1 MKPTTIASLQKCKQ
15 DKKRFATITAY
26 DYSFAKLFADEGIN
40 VMLVGDS
47 LGMTV
52 QGHDSTLPVTVADI
66 AYHTAAVRRGAPNCL
81 LLADLPFMAYAT
93 PEQAFENAATVMR
106 AGANMVKIEGGEWL
120 VETVQMLTERA
131 VPVCGHL
138 GLTPQSVNIFGGY
151 KVQGRGDEAGD
162 RLLSDALALEAAGAQ
177 LLVLECVPVELAKR
191 ITEALAIPVIGIGA
205 GNVTDGQIL
214 VMHDAFGITG
224 GHIPKFAKNFLAETG
239 DIRAAV
245 RQYMAEVES
254 GVYPGEEHSFPL
266 RSDVVLII
274 ETLPLLRQ
282 QIRRLRMEGKR
293 VALVPTMGNLHDGHM
308 KLVDEAKARADVVVV
323 SIFVNPMQF
332 DRPEDLARYPR
343 TLQEDCEKLNKRKVD
358 LVFAPSVKEI
368 YPNGTETHTYV
379 DVPGLSTMLEG
390 ASRPGHFRGVSTIV
404 SKLFNL
410 VQPDIACFG
419 EKDFQQLA
427 LIRKMVADMGFDIEI
442 VGVPIM
448 RAKDGLALSSRNGYL
463 TAEQRK
469 IAPGL
474 YKVLSSIADKL
485 QAGER
490 DLDEIIAIAGQEL
503 NEKGFRSDDIQIRD
517 ADTLLEISENSKRA
531 VILVAAWLGDA
542 RLIDNKLV
550 ELA

>member
-1 MKPTTIASLQKCKQ
+1 M
-15 DKKRFATITAY
+15 
-26 DYSFAKLFADEGIN
+26 
-40 VMLVGDS
+40 
-47 LGMTV
+47 
-52 QGHDSTLPVTVADI
+52 
-66 AYHTAAVRRGAPNCL
+66 
-81 LLADLPFMAYAT
+81 
-93 PEQAFENAATVMR
+93 
-106 AGANMVKIEGGEWL
+106 
-120 VETVQMLTERA
+120 
-131 VPVCGHL
+131 
-138 GLTPQSVNIFGGY
+138 
-151 KVQGRGDEAGD
+151 
-162 RLLSDALALEAAGAQ
+162 
-177 LLVLECVPVELAKR
+177 
-191 ITEALAIPVIGIGA
+191 
-205 GNVTDGQIL
+205 
-214 VMHDAFGITG
+214 
-224 GHIPKFAKNFLAETG
+224 
-239 DIRAAV
+239 
-245 RQYMAEVES
+245 
-254 GVYPGEEHSFPL
+254 
-266 RSDVVLII
+266 LII

-282 QIRRLRMEGKR
+282 QIRRLRMEGKS

-490 DLDEIIAIAGQEL
+490 DLDEIITIAGQEL
-503 NEKGFRSDDIQIRD
+503 NEKGFRADDIQIRD
-517 ADTLLEISENSKRA
+517 ADTLLEVSETSKRA

-542 RLIDNKLV
+542 RLIDNKMV

>member
-1 MKPTTIASLQKCKQ
+1 M
-15 DKKRFATITAY
+15 
-26 DYSFAKLFADEGIN
+26 
-40 VMLVGDS
+40 
-47 LGMTV
+47 
-52 QGHDSTLPVTVADI
+52 
-66 AYHTAAVRRGAPNCL
+66 
-81 LLADLPFMAYAT
+81 
-93 PEQAFENAATVMR
+93 
-106 AGANMVKIEGGEWL
+106 
-120 VETVQMLTERA
+120 
-131 VPVCGHL
+131 
-138 GLTPQSVNIFGGY
+138 
-151 KVQGRGDEAGD
+151 
-162 RLLSDALALEAAGAQ
+162 
-177 LLVLECVPVELAKR
+177 
-191 ITEALAIPVIGIGA
+191 
-205 GNVTDGQIL
+205 
-214 VMHDAFGITG
+214 
-224 GHIPKFAKNFLAETG
+224 
-239 DIRAAV
+239 
-245 RQYMAEVES
+245 
-254 GVYPGEEHSFPL
+254 
-266 RSDVVLII
+266 LII

-490 DLDEIIAIAGQEL
+490 DLHEIIAIAGQEL

-517 ADTLLEISENSKRA
+517 ADTLLEVSENSKRA

-542 RLIDNKLV
+542 RLIDNKMV

>member
-1 MKPTTIASLQKCKQ
+1 M
-15 DKKRFATITAY
+15 
-26 DYSFAKLFADEGIN
+26 
-40 VMLVGDS
+40 
-47 LGMTV
+47 
-52 QGHDSTLPVTVADI
+52 
-66 AYHTAAVRRGAPNCL
+66 
-81 LLADLPFMAYAT
+81 
-93 PEQAFENAATVMR
+93 
-106 AGANMVKIEGGEWL
+106 
-120 VETVQMLTERA
+120 
-131 VPVCGHL
+131 
-138 GLTPQSVNIFGGY
+138 
-151 KVQGRGDEAGD
+151 
-162 RLLSDALALEAAGAQ
+162 
-177 LLVLECVPVELAKR
+177 
-191 ITEALAIPVIGIGA
+191 
-205 GNVTDGQIL
+205 
-214 VMHDAFGITG
+214 
-224 GHIPKFAKNFLAETG
+224 
-239 DIRAAV
+239 
-245 RQYMAEVES
+245 
-254 GVYPGEEHSFPL
+254 
-266 RSDVVLII
+266 LII

-308 KLVDEAKARADVVVV
+308 KLIDEAKARADVVVV

-442 VGVPIM
+442 IGVPIM

-503 NEKGFRSDDIQIRD
+503 NEKGFRADDIQIRD
-517 ADTLLEISENSKRA
+517 ADTLLEVSENSKRA

-542 RLIDNKLV
+542 SLIDNKLV

>member
-1 MKPTTIASLQKCKQ
+1 M
-15 DKKRFATITAY
+15 
-26 DYSFAKLFADEGIN
+26 
-40 VMLVGDS
+40 
-47 LGMTV
+47 
-52 QGHDSTLPVTVADI
+52 
-66 AYHTAAVRRGAPNCL
+66 
-81 LLADLPFMAYAT
+81 
-93 PEQAFENAATVMR
+93 
-106 AGANMVKIEGGEWL
+106 
-120 VETVQMLTERA
+120 
-131 VPVCGHL
+131 
-138 GLTPQSVNIFGGY
+138 
-151 KVQGRGDEAGD
+151 
-162 RLLSDALALEAAGAQ
+162 
-177 LLVLECVPVELAKR
+177 
-191 ITEALAIPVIGIGA
+191 
-205 GNVTDGQIL
+205 
-214 VMHDAFGITG
+214 
-224 GHIPKFAKNFLAETG
+224 
-239 DIRAAV
+239 
-245 RQYMAEVES
+245 
-254 GVYPGEEHSFPL
+254 
-266 RSDVVLII
+266 LII

-490 DLDEIIAIAGQEL
+490 DLDEIIAIAGQKL

-517 ADTLLEISENSKRA
+517 ADTLLEVSENSKRA

>member
-1 MKPTTIASLQKCKQ
+1 M
-15 DKKRFATITAY
+15 
-26 DYSFAKLFADEGIN
+26 
-40 VMLVGDS
+40 
-47 LGMTV
+47 
-52 QGHDSTLPVTVADI
+52 
-66 AYHTAAVRRGAPNCL
+66 
-81 LLADLPFMAYAT
+81 
-93 PEQAFENAATVMR
+93 
-106 AGANMVKIEGGEWL
+106 
-120 VETVQMLTERA
+120 
-131 VPVCGHL
+131 
-138 GLTPQSVNIFGGY
+138 
-151 KVQGRGDEAGD
+151 
-162 RLLSDALALEAAGAQ
+162 
-177 LLVLECVPVELAKR
+177 
-191 ITEALAIPVIGIGA
+191 
-205 GNVTDGQIL
+205 
-214 VMHDAFGITG
+214 
-224 GHIPKFAKNFLAETG
+224 
-239 DIRAAV
+239 
-245 RQYMAEVES
+245 
-254 GVYPGEEHSFPL
+254 
-266 RSDVVLII
+266 LII

-442 VGVPIM
+442 IGVPIM

-503 NEKGFRSDDIQIRD
+503 NEKGFRADDIQIRD
-517 ADTLLEISENSKRA
+517 ADTLQEVSENSKRA

-542 RLIDNKLV
+542 RLIDNKIA

>member
-1 MKPTTIASLQKCKQ
+1 M
-15 DKKRFATITAY
+15 
-26 DYSFAKLFADEGIN
+26 
-40 VMLVGDS
+40 
-47 LGMTV
+47 
-52 QGHDSTLPVTVADI
+52 
-66 AYHTAAVRRGAPNCL
+66 
-81 LLADLPFMAYAT
+81 
-93 PEQAFENAATVMR
+93 
-106 AGANMVKIEGGEWL
+106 
-120 VETVQMLTERA
+120 
-131 VPVCGHL
+131 
-138 GLTPQSVNIFGGY
+138 
-151 KVQGRGDEAGD
+151 
-162 RLLSDALALEAAGAQ
+162 
-177 LLVLECVPVELAKR
+177 
-191 ITEALAIPVIGIGA
+191 
-205 GNVTDGQIL
+205 
-214 VMHDAFGITG
+214 
-224 GHIPKFAKNFLAETG
+224 
-239 DIRAAV
+239 
-245 RQYMAEVES
+245 
-254 GVYPGEEHSFPL
+254 
-266 RSDVVLII
+266 LII

-282 QIRRLRMEGKR
+282 QIRRLRMEGNR

-490 DLDEIIAIAGQEL
+490 DLDEIITIAGQEL
-503 NEKGFRSDDIQIRD
+503 NEKGFRADDIQIRD
-517 ADTLLEISENSKRA
+517 ADTLLEVSENSKRA

-542 RLIDNKLV
+542 RLIDNKIV
-550 ELA
+550 ELV

>member
-1 MKPTTIASLQKCKQ
+1 M
-15 DKKRFATITAY
+15 
-26 DYSFAKLFADEGIN
+26 
-40 VMLVGDS
+40 
-47 LGMTV
+47 
-52 QGHDSTLPVTVADI
+52 
-66 AYHTAAVRRGAPNCL
+66 
-81 LLADLPFMAYAT
+81 
-93 PEQAFENAATVMR
+93 
-106 AGANMVKIEGGEWL
+106 
-120 VETVQMLTERA
+120 
-131 VPVCGHL
+131 
-138 GLTPQSVNIFGGY
+138 
-151 KVQGRGDEAGD
+151 
-162 RLLSDALALEAAGAQ
+162 
-177 LLVLECVPVELAKR
+177 
-191 ITEALAIPVIGIGA
+191 
-205 GNVTDGQIL
+205 
-214 VMHDAFGITG
+214 
-224 GHIPKFAKNFLAETG
+224 
-239 DIRAAV
+239 
-245 RQYMAEVES
+245 
-254 GVYPGEEHSFPL
+254 
-266 RSDVVLII
+266 LII

-323 SIFVNPMQF
+323 SIFVNPMQL

-490 DLDEIIAIAGQEL
+490 DLDEIITIAGQEL
-503 NEKGFRSDDIQIRD
+503 NEKGFRADDIQIRD
-517 ADTLLEISENSKRA
+517 ADTLLEVSETSKRA

-542 RLIDNKLV
+542 RLIDNKMV

>member
-1 MKPTTIASLQKCKQ
+1 M
-15 DKKRFATITAY
+15 
-26 DYSFAKLFADEGIN
+26 
-40 VMLVGDS
+40 
-47 LGMTV
+47 
-52 QGHDSTLPVTVADI
+52 
-66 AYHTAAVRRGAPNCL
+66 
-81 LLADLPFMAYAT
+81 
-93 PEQAFENAATVMR
+93 
-106 AGANMVKIEGGEWL
+106 
-120 VETVQMLTERA
+120 
-131 VPVCGHL
+131 
-138 GLTPQSVNIFGGY
+138 
-151 KVQGRGDEAGD
+151 
-162 RLLSDALALEAAGAQ
+162 
-177 LLVLECVPVELAKR
+177 
-191 ITEALAIPVIGIGA
+191 
-205 GNVTDGQIL
+205 
-214 VMHDAFGITG
+214 
-224 GHIPKFAKNFLAETG
+224 
-239 DIRAAV
+239 
-245 RQYMAEVES
+245 
-254 GVYPGEEHSFPL
+254 
-266 RSDVVLII
+266 LII

-404 SKLFNL
+404 RKLFNL

-503 NEKGFRSDDIQIRD
+503 NEKGFRADDIQIRD
-517 ADTLLEISENSKRA
+517 ADTLLEVSENSKRA

>member
-1 MKPTTIASLQKCKQ
+1 M
-15 DKKRFATITAY
+15 
-26 DYSFAKLFADEGIN
+26 
-40 VMLVGDS
+40 
-47 LGMTV
+47 
-52 QGHDSTLPVTVADI
+52 
-66 AYHTAAVRRGAPNCL
+66 
-81 LLADLPFMAYAT
+81 
-93 PEQAFENAATVMR
+93 
-106 AGANMVKIEGGEWL
+106 
-120 VETVQMLTERA
+120 
-131 VPVCGHL
+131 
-138 GLTPQSVNIFGGY
+138 
-151 KVQGRGDEAGD
+151 
-162 RLLSDALALEAAGAQ
+162 
-177 LLVLECVPVELAKR
+177 
-191 ITEALAIPVIGIGA
+191 
-205 GNVTDGQIL
+205 
-214 VMHDAFGITG
+214 
-224 GHIPKFAKNFLAETG
+224 
-239 DIRAAV
+239 
-245 RQYMAEVES
+245 
-254 GVYPGEEHSFPL
+254 
-266 RSDVVLII
+266 LII

-368 YPNGTETHTYV
+368 YSNGTETHTYV

-442 VGVPIM
+442 IGVPIM

-503 NEKGFRSDDIQIRD
+503 NEKGFRADDIQIRD
-517 ADTLLEISENSKRA
+517 ADTLLEVSENSKRA

-542 RLIDNKLV
+542 RLIDNKMV

>member
-1 MKPTTIASLQKCKQ
+1 M
-15 DKKRFATITAY
+15 
-26 DYSFAKLFADEGIN
+26 
-40 VMLVGDS
+40 
-47 LGMTV
+47 
-52 QGHDSTLPVTVADI
+52 
-66 AYHTAAVRRGAPNCL
+66 
-81 LLADLPFMAYAT
+81 
-93 PEQAFENAATVMR
+93 
-106 AGANMVKIEGGEWL
+106 
-120 VETVQMLTERA
+120 
-131 VPVCGHL
+131 
-138 GLTPQSVNIFGGY
+138 
-151 KVQGRGDEAGD
+151 
-162 RLLSDALALEAAGAQ
+162 
-177 LLVLECVPVELAKR
+177 
-191 ITEALAIPVIGIGA
+191 
-205 GNVTDGQIL
+205 
-214 VMHDAFGITG
+214 
-224 GHIPKFAKNFLAETG
+224 
-239 DIRAAV
+239 
-245 RQYMAEVES
+245 
-254 GVYPGEEHSFPL
+254 
-266 RSDVVLII
+266 LII

-490 DLDEIIAIAGQEL
+490 DLDEIITIAGQEL
-503 NEKGFRSDDIQIRD
+503 NEKGFRADDIQIRD
-517 ADTLLEISENSKRA
+517 ADTLLEVSENSKRV

-542 RLIDNKLV
+542 RLIDNKIV
-550 ELA
+550 ELV

>member
-1 MKPTTIASLQKCKQ
+1 M
-15 DKKRFATITAY
+15 
-26 DYSFAKLFADEGIN
+26 
-40 VMLVGDS
+40 
-47 LGMTV
+47 
-52 QGHDSTLPVTVADI
+52 
-66 AYHTAAVRRGAPNCL
+66 
-81 LLADLPFMAYAT
+81 
-93 PEQAFENAATVMR
+93 
-106 AGANMVKIEGGEWL
+106 
-120 VETVQMLTERA
+120 
-131 VPVCGHL
+131 
-138 GLTPQSVNIFGGY
+138 
-151 KVQGRGDEAGD
+151 
-162 RLLSDALALEAAGAQ
+162 
-177 LLVLECVPVELAKR
+177 
-191 ITEALAIPVIGIGA
+191 
-205 GNVTDGQIL
+205 
-214 VMHDAFGITG
+214 
-224 GHIPKFAKNFLAETG
+224 
-239 DIRAAV
+239 
-245 RQYMAEVES
+245 
-254 GVYPGEEHSFPL
+254 
-266 RSDVVLII
+266 LII

-404 SKLFNL
+404 SKLFNW

-490 DLDEIIAIAGQEL
+490 DLDEIITIAGQEL
-503 NEKGFRSDDIQIRD
+503 NEKGFRADDIQIRD
-517 ADTLLEISENSKRA
+517 ADTLLEVSETSKRA
-531 VILVAAWLGDA
+531 VILVAARLGDA
-542 RLIDNKLV
+542 RLIDNKMV

>member
-1 MKPTTIASLQKCKQ
+1 M
-15 DKKRFATITAY
+15 
-26 DYSFAKLFADEGIN
+26 
-40 VMLVGDS
+40 
-47 LGMTV
+47 
-52 QGHDSTLPVTVADI
+52 
-66 AYHTAAVRRGAPNCL
+66 
-81 LLADLPFMAYAT
+81 
-93 PEQAFENAATVMR
+93 
-106 AGANMVKIEGGEWL
+106 
-120 VETVQMLTERA
+120 
-131 VPVCGHL
+131 
-138 GLTPQSVNIFGGY
+138 
-151 KVQGRGDEAGD
+151 
-162 RLLSDALALEAAGAQ
+162 
-177 LLVLECVPVELAKR
+177 
-191 ITEALAIPVIGIGA
+191 
-205 GNVTDGQIL
+205 
-214 VMHDAFGITG
+214 
-224 GHIPKFAKNFLAETG
+224 
-239 DIRAAV
+239 
-245 RQYMAEVES
+245 
-254 GVYPGEEHSFPL
+254 
-266 RSDVVLII
+266 LII

-490 DLDEIIAIAGQEL
+490 ALDEIIAIAGQEL
-503 NEKGFRSDDIQIRD
+503 NEKGFRADDIQIRD
-517 ADTLLEISENSKRA
+517 ADTLLEVSENSKRA

-542 RLIDNKLV
+542 RLIDNKMV

>member
-1 MKPTTIASLQKCKQ
+1 M
-15 DKKRFATITAY
+15 
-26 DYSFAKLFADEGIN
+26 
-40 VMLVGDS
+40 
-47 LGMTV
+47 
-52 QGHDSTLPVTVADI
+52 
-66 AYHTAAVRRGAPNCL
+66 
-81 LLADLPFMAYAT
+81 
-93 PEQAFENAATVMR
+93 
-106 AGANMVKIEGGEWL
+106 
-120 VETVQMLTERA
+120 
-131 VPVCGHL
+131 
-138 GLTPQSVNIFGGY
+138 
-151 KVQGRGDEAGD
+151 
-162 RLLSDALALEAAGAQ
+162 
-177 LLVLECVPVELAKR
+177 
-191 ITEALAIPVIGIGA
+191 
-205 GNVTDGQIL
+205 
-214 VMHDAFGITG
+214 
-224 GHIPKFAKNFLAETG
+224 
-239 DIRAAV
+239 
-245 RQYMAEVES
+245 
-254 GVYPGEEHSFPL
+254 
-266 RSDVVLII
+266 LII

-308 KLVDEAKARADVVVV
+308 KLVDEAKASADVVVV

-490 DLDEIIAIAGQEL
+490 DLDEIITIAGQEL
-503 NEKGFRSDDIQIRD
+503 NEKGFRADDIQIRD
-517 ADTLLEISENSKRA
+517 ADTLLEVSETSKRA

-542 RLIDNKLV
+542 RLIDNKMV

>member
-1 MKPTTIASLQKCKQ
+1 M
-15 DKKRFATITAY
+15 
-26 DYSFAKLFADEGIN
+26 
-40 VMLVGDS
+40 
-47 LGMTV
+47 
-52 QGHDSTLPVTVADI
+52 
-66 AYHTAAVRRGAPNCL
+66 
-81 LLADLPFMAYAT
+81 
-93 PEQAFENAATVMR
+93 
-106 AGANMVKIEGGEWL
+106 
-120 VETVQMLTERA
+120 
-131 VPVCGHL
+131 
-138 GLTPQSVNIFGGY
+138 
-151 KVQGRGDEAGD
+151 
-162 RLLSDALALEAAGAQ
+162 
-177 LLVLECVPVELAKR
+177 
-191 ITEALAIPVIGIGA
+191 
-205 GNVTDGQIL
+205 
-214 VMHDAFGITG
+214 
-224 GHIPKFAKNFLAETG
+224 
-239 DIRAAV
+239 
-245 RQYMAEVES
+245 
-254 GVYPGEEHSFPL
+254 
-266 RSDVVLII
+266 LII

-308 KLVDEAKARADVVVV
+308 KLVDEAKARAEVVGV

-517 ADTLLEISENSKRA
+517 ADTLLEVSENSKRA

>member
-1 MKPTTIASLQKCKQ
+1 M
-15 DKKRFATITAY
+15 
-26 DYSFAKLFADEGIN
+26 
-40 VMLVGDS
+40 
-47 LGMTV
+47 
-52 QGHDSTLPVTVADI
+52 
-66 AYHTAAVRRGAPNCL
+66 
-81 LLADLPFMAYAT
+81 
-93 PEQAFENAATVMR
+93 
-106 AGANMVKIEGGEWL
+106 
-120 VETVQMLTERA
+120 
-131 VPVCGHL
+131 
-138 GLTPQSVNIFGGY
+138 
-151 KVQGRGDEAGD
+151 
-162 RLLSDALALEAAGAQ
+162 
-177 LLVLECVPVELAKR
+177 
-191 ITEALAIPVIGIGA
+191 
-205 GNVTDGQIL
+205 
-214 VMHDAFGITG
+214 
-224 GHIPKFAKNFLAETG
+224 
-239 DIRAAV
+239 
-245 RQYMAEVES
+245 
-254 GVYPGEEHSFPL
+254 
-266 RSDVVLII
+266 LII

-282 QIRRLRMEGKR
+282 RIRRLRMEGKR

-490 DLDEIIAIAGQEL
+490 DLDEIITIAGQEL
-503 NEKGFRSDDIQIRD
+503 NEKGFRADDIQIRD
-517 ADTLLEISENSKRA
+517 ADTLLEVSENSKRA

-542 RLIDNKLV
+542 RLIDNKIV
-550 ELA
+550 ELV

>member
-1 MKPTTIASLQKCKQ
+1 M
-15 DKKRFATITAY
+15 
-26 DYSFAKLFADEGIN
+26 
-40 VMLVGDS
+40 
-47 LGMTV
+47 
-52 QGHDSTLPVTVADI
+52 
-66 AYHTAAVRRGAPNCL
+66 
-81 LLADLPFMAYAT
+81 
-93 PEQAFENAATVMR
+93 
-106 AGANMVKIEGGEWL
+106 
-120 VETVQMLTERA
+120 
-131 VPVCGHL
+131 
-138 GLTPQSVNIFGGY
+138 
-151 KVQGRGDEAGD
+151 
-162 RLLSDALALEAAGAQ
+162 
-177 LLVLECVPVELAKR
+177 
-191 ITEALAIPVIGIGA
+191 
-205 GNVTDGQIL
+205 
-214 VMHDAFGITG
+214 
-224 GHIPKFAKNFLAETG
+224 
-239 DIRAAV
+239 
-245 RQYMAEVES
+245 
-254 GVYPGEEHSFPL
+254 
-266 RSDVVLII
+266 LII

-358 LVFAPSVKEI
+358 LVFAPSVTEI

-490 DLDEIIAIAGQEL
+490 DLDEEL
-503 NEKGFRSDDIQIRD
+503 NEKGFRADDIQIRD
-517 ADTLLEISENSKRA
+517 ADTLLEVSETSKRA

-542 RLIDNKLV
+542 RLIDNKMV

>member
-1 MKPTTIASLQKCKQ
+1 M
-15 DKKRFATITAY
+15 
-26 DYSFAKLFADEGIN
+26 
-40 VMLVGDS
+40 
-47 LGMTV
+47 
-52 QGHDSTLPVTVADI
+52 
-66 AYHTAAVRRGAPNCL
+66 
-81 LLADLPFMAYAT
+81 
-93 PEQAFENAATVMR
+93 
-106 AGANMVKIEGGEWL
+106 
-120 VETVQMLTERA
+120 
-131 VPVCGHL
+131 
-138 GLTPQSVNIFGGY
+138 
-151 KVQGRGDEAGD
+151 
-162 RLLSDALALEAAGAQ
+162 
-177 LLVLECVPVELAKR
+177 
-191 ITEALAIPVIGIGA
+191 
-205 GNVTDGQIL
+205 
-214 VMHDAFGITG
+214 
-224 GHIPKFAKNFLAETG
+224 
-239 DIRAAV
+239 
-245 RQYMAEVES
+245 
-254 GVYPGEEHSFPL
+254 
-266 RSDVVLII
+266 LII

-293 VALVPTMGNLHDGHM
+293 MALVPTMGNLHDGHM

-503 NEKGFRSDDIQIRD
+503 NEKGFRADDIQIRD
-517 ADTLLEISENSKRA
+517 ADTLLEVSETSKRA

-542 RLIDNKLV
+542 RLIDNKMV
-550 ELA
+550 ELE

>member
-1 MKPTTIASLQKCKQ
+1 M
-15 DKKRFATITAY
+15 
-26 DYSFAKLFADEGIN
+26 
-40 VMLVGDS
+40 
-47 LGMTV
+47 
-52 QGHDSTLPVTVADI
+52 
-66 AYHTAAVRRGAPNCL
+66 
-81 LLADLPFMAYAT
+81 
-93 PEQAFENAATVMR
+93 
-106 AGANMVKIEGGEWL
+106 
-120 VETVQMLTERA
+120 
-131 VPVCGHL
+131 
-138 GLTPQSVNIFGGY
+138 
-151 KVQGRGDEAGD
+151 
-162 RLLSDALALEAAGAQ
+162 
-177 LLVLECVPVELAKR
+177 
-191 ITEALAIPVIGIGA
+191 
-205 GNVTDGQIL
+205 
-214 VMHDAFGITG
+214 
-224 GHIPKFAKNFLAETG
+224 
-239 DIRAAV
+239 
-245 RQYMAEVES
+245 
-254 GVYPGEEHSFPL
+254 
-266 RSDVVLII
+266 LII

-379 DVPGLSTMLEG
+379 DVPSLSTMLEG

-490 DLDEIIAIAGQEL
+490 DLDEIITIAGQEL
-503 NEKGFRSDDIQIRD
+503 NEKGFRADDIQIRD
-517 ADTLLEISENSKRA
+517 ADTLLEVSENSKRA

-542 RLIDNKLV
+542 RLIDNKIV
-550 ELA
+550 ELV

>member
-1 MKPTTIASLQKCKQ
+1 M
-15 DKKRFATITAY
+15 
-26 DYSFAKLFADEGIN
+26 
-40 VMLVGDS
+40 
-47 LGMTV
+47 
-52 QGHDSTLPVTVADI
+52 
-66 AYHTAAVRRGAPNCL
+66 
-81 LLADLPFMAYAT
+81 
-93 PEQAFENAATVMR
+93 
-106 AGANMVKIEGGEWL
+106 
-120 VETVQMLTERA
+120 
-131 VPVCGHL
+131 
-138 GLTPQSVNIFGGY
+138 
-151 KVQGRGDEAGD
+151 
-162 RLLSDALALEAAGAQ
+162 
-177 LLVLECVPVELAKR
+177 
-191 ITEALAIPVIGIGA
+191 
-205 GNVTDGQIL
+205 
-214 VMHDAFGITG
+214 
-224 GHIPKFAKNFLAETG
+224 
-239 DIRAAV
+239 
-245 RQYMAEVES
+245 
-254 GVYPGEEHSFPL
+254 
-266 RSDVVLII
+266 LII

-490 DLDEIIAIAGQEL
+490 DLDEIITIAGQEL
-503 NEKGFRSDDIQIRD
+503 NEKGFRADDIQIRD
-517 ADTLLEISENSKRA
+517 ADTLLEVTEKSKRA
-531 VILVAAWLGDA
+531 VILIAAWLGDA
-542 RLIDNKLV
+542 RLIDNKMV

>member
-1 MKPTTIASLQKCKQ
+1 M
-15 DKKRFATITAY
+15 
-26 DYSFAKLFADEGIN
+26 
-40 VMLVGDS
+40 
-47 LGMTV
+47 
-52 QGHDSTLPVTVADI
+52 
-66 AYHTAAVRRGAPNCL
+66 
-81 LLADLPFMAYAT
+81 
-93 PEQAFENAATVMR
+93 
-106 AGANMVKIEGGEWL
+106 
-120 VETVQMLTERA
+120 
-131 VPVCGHL
+131 
-138 GLTPQSVNIFGGY
+138 
-151 KVQGRGDEAGD
+151 
-162 RLLSDALALEAAGAQ
+162 
-177 LLVLECVPVELAKR
+177 
-191 ITEALAIPVIGIGA
+191 
-205 GNVTDGQIL
+205 
-214 VMHDAFGITG
+214 
-224 GHIPKFAKNFLAETG
+224 
-239 DIRAAV
+239 
-245 RQYMAEVES
+245 
-254 GVYPGEEHSFPL
+254 
-266 RSDVVLII
+266 LII

-332 DRPEDLARYPR
+332 DRPEDLVRYPR

-503 NEKGFRSDDIQIRD
+503 NEKGFRADDIQIRD
-517 ADTLLEISENSKRA
+517 ADTLLEVSETSKRA

-542 RLIDNKLV
+542 RLIDNKMV